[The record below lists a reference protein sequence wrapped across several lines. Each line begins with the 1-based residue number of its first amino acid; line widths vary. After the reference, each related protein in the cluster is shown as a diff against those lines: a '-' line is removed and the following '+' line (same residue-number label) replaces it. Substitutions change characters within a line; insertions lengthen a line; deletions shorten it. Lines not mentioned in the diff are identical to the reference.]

1 MKDDPLLRLGVVSD
15 IHAQLADNG
24 ESLVPGFGVETFE
37 ETLKTF
43 RDWGVDAVV
52 IAGDLIDTGLVR
64 ELEAI
69 AAAWFRVFPSDL
81 APDGRKV
88 ERLFVLGNHDVCGVR
103 NGRHIFSDD
112 ETLRRE
118 AIETDLP
125 GVWRRCFGED
135 YEPFFTKRV
144 RGFDFFCANWNPG
157 VWCNGHAETACS
169 GCEEAFG
176 AKMAECDPS
185 RPFFYIQ
192 HPHPRDT
199 VYGQC
204 AWGVDDG
211 AATRLLSR
219 FPQAIAFSGH
229 SHEPLTNE
237 KSLWRGAFTSVA
249 TGGLQYTSANS
260 VWNRAE
266 TAGYENGICNWY
278 LPGVAR
284 EDRVIFMR
292 RYDALKTMPAET
304 NVGDVRSGLFVTVYG
319 DRVELARREF
329 VSGLDLGPPWVVP
342 VPAKPCDFAER
353 ARSATPPEFPEGSAL
368 IASHVEAP
376 TRGVDYMGVHIP
388 PETRP
393 SLRLDFPAAT
403 LGGHV
408 AEYEIAAKGG
418 RRNGPPQNSATRI
431 CAVGGLYPRR
441 HPRFSQP
448 EYAIIPLD
456 RIPAGA
462 ETIAV
467 TPLDSFGNRGRVLEA
482 ALP

>member
-1 MKDDPLLRLGVVSD
+1 MNGEPLLRLGVVSD
-15 IHAQLADNG
+15 VHVQLANNG

-37 ETLKTF
+37 EALKAF
-43 RDWGVDAVV
+43 RDWGADAVV
-52 IAGDLIDTGLVR
+52 VAGDLTDTGLVR
-64 ELEAI
+64 ELEA
-69 AAAWFRVFPSDL
+69 AAATWFRVFPGDL

-88 ERLFVLGNHDVCGVR
+88 ERIFVLGNHDVCGVR
-103 NGRHIFSDD
+103 NGRHIFADD
-112 ETLRRE
+112 ATLRRE

-135 YEPFFTKRV
+135 YGAFFTKRV
-144 RGFDFFCANWNPG
+144 RGFNFFCANWSPG
-157 VWCNGHAETACS
+157 VWCNGHAETACT

-176 AKMAECDPS
+176 ETMAQCDPS
-185 RPFFYIQ
+185 RPFFYVQ

-249 TGGLQYTSANS
+249 TGALQGTSAND
-260 VWNRAE
+260 VWNRIE
-266 TAGYENGICNWY
+266 TAGYENGVCNWY

-284 EDRVIFMR
+284 EDRVLFMQ
-292 RYDALKTMPAET
+292 RYDASKTMPVEART
-304 NVGDVRSGLFVTVYG
+304 NDVRSGLFVSVYG
-319 DRVELARREF
+319 NRVELARRDF
-329 VSGLDLGPPWVVP
+329 VSGLDLGAPWVVLL
-342 VPAKPCDFAER
+342 PATPCGFAER
-353 ARSATPPEFPEGSAL
+353 AHCATPAEFPEGAVL
-368 IASHVEAP
+368 LAARVEAP
-376 TRGVDYMGVHIP
+376 TRGVDYQHVHIP

-393 SLRLDFPAAT
+393 ALRLDFPAAT

-408 AEYEIAAKGG
+408 AEYEIAAEGA
-418 RRNGPPQNSATRI
+418 NGTRFATRI
-431 CAVGGLYPRR
+431 CSVGGLYSQR
-441 HPRFSQP
+441 HPRFSEP
-448 EYAIIPLD
+448 EYAIVSLD

-462 ETIAV
+462 KAVAV
-467 TPLDSFGNRGRVLEA
+467 TPLDSFGNRGRALESA
-482 ALP
+482 IP